1 MTDRNDAGGWADKPG
16 ASLASDGPLWL
27 LESRTVRGCE
37 RCAKAHPIG
46 IPLLRISRFVIPANA
61 GIQLSL
67 LIALLTHLAV
77 TGAEQRR
84 RSVRLHR
91 TGASDGARARDQEH
105 GNRGAAAGPL
115 LISGPVVQRR
125 RAADKARS
133 VARRK
138 RASFP
143 PVQGCAV
150 GKPRRPDANPR
161 AARARNVG
169 SPFFWLL
176 FFGEALRRRS
186 GANAEGGP
194 EGAKGRRPGVKKSDS
209 AAEGRRNG
217 RERFGKARFASS
229 HRNQTTRPMTQEETK
244 NRARDER
251 LDVSSK
257 LPSRTATSTTPN
269 SPADSAPRRPSAAPA
284 DPHRSTSTRRCGP
297 RPGLPERSA
306 PGTAPR

>member
-1 MTDRNDAGGWADKPG
+1 VAGRTGPRAAAVGRRGKAPLFE
-16 ASLASDGPLWL
+16 AMDG
-27 LESRTVRGCE
+27 RVR
-37 RCAKAHPIG
+37 RRP
-46 IPLLRISRFVIPANA
+46 P
-61 GIQLSL
+61 
-67 LIALLTHLAV
+67 
-77 TGAEQRR
+77 TGEQRR
-84 RSVRLHR
+84 EPVRLHR
-91 TGASDGARARDQEH
+91 TGAS
-105 GNRGAAAGPL
+105 
-115 LISGPVVQRR
+115 
-125 RAADKARS
+125 
-133 VARRK
+133 
-138 RASFP
+138 
-143 PVQGCAV
+143 
-150 GKPRRPDANPR
+150 
-161 AARARNVG
+161 VG